1 MMRRTISLSRWGVL
15 AASLA
20 LSALLMGAV
29 LERPA
34 SAGNLPGCC
43 LCQGCVTPPATQCF
57 ENPALGC
64 ENQCAALNCAGFSNT
79 AISCGQQTI
88 CPTFTAPAPAP
99 ALAPVGLTLAAL
111 VLTGLGLRAMRHRR

>member
-1 MMRRTISLSRWGVL
+1 L
-15 AASLA
+15 AANLGFAA
-20 LSALLMGAV
+20 LIMTAV
-29 LERPA
+29 HEPPA

-43 LCQGCVTPPATQCF
+43 ICQGCVTPPAVQCF

-99 ALAPVGLTLAAL
+99 ALTPVGLGLAAV
-111 VLTGLGLRAMRHRR
+111 VLTGLGLRAMRRRR